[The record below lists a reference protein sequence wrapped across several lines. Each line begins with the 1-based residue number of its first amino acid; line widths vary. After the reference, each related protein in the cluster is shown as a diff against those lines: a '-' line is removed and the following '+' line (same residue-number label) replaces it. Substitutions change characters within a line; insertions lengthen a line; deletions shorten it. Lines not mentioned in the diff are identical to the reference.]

1 VIRSFAD
8 AATEDLFN
16 GKATKAALAFDRRI
30 CPSFDE
36 HSTS

>member
-16 GKATKAALAFDRRI
+16 GKATKAALAFDGASG
-30 CPSFDE
+30 PSFDE
-36 HSTS
+36 NSTW